1 MKKEL
6 YYHSIRIRSMI
17 NIVSKI
23 LSNELFEMC
32 DDYSKNAIK
41 DKSKLITNSLWD
53 SEIVKQSSEVFIS
66 ELNIKNIL
74 YEKIT
79 DEIKKHIPFKYR
91 TCKISFYFW
100 TKNSYIPWHYDL
112 NRSGAIT
119 IYLNADWHMDDG
131 GLYLYKNGDIIN
143 GVMPE
148 KNLAVISDYKTFHS
162 TSSVVEN
169 KIRRTIQIF
178 LI

>member
-1 MKKEL
+1 
-6 YYHSIRIRSMI
+6 MI

-32 DDYSKNAIK
+32 DDYSNTAIE

-53 SEIVKQSSEVFIS
+53 DEIVNRSTEVFIS
-66 ELNIKNIL
+66 QLDSGNIL
-74 YEKIT
+74 YKKIT
-79 DEIKKHIPFKYR
+79 NEIKKYIPFKYR

-112 NRSGAIT
+112 NRSGAVT
-119 IYLNADWHMDDG
+119 IYLNDDWHMNDG
-131 GLYLYKNGDIIN
+131 GLYLYKNDDIIN
-143 GVMPE
+143 AVVPE
-148 KNLAVISDYKTFHS
+148 KNLAVISDYKTFHG

-178 LI
+178 LT